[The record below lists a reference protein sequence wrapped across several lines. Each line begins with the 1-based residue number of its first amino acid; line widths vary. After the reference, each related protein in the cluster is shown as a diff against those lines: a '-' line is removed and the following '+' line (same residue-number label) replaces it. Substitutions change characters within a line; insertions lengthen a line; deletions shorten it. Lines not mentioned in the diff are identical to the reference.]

1 MDANQIVEAATP
13 GLPNLEPS
21 PRAVIARSSRDGP
34 TYQRRSEL
42 HAGLNEAGAPALL
55 RLVDAHLAEAP
66 KPRLKPGDRETL
78 KPLKRLDCATC
89 VAACCHVAGHVDI
102 SLFDAQRLADALGVS
117 IGTFLD
123 EYTARYEDMRV
134 IKLHGDRC
142 RFLGPDNRCTV
153 YAARP
158 DTCRDYLCW
167 RGDVVTN
174 NVARVLGARV
184 VEPRKRA
191 QVFTSAELPAATP
204 QPLSSADDPG

>member
-1 MDANQIVEAATP
+1 MDVDRAVDAAP
-13 GLPNLEPS
+13 PVLPNLEPGLS
-21 PRAVIARSSRDGP
+21 AALGGPTRHGP

-42 HAGLNEAGAPALL
+42 HEGLKEAGASALV
-55 RLVDAHLAEAP
+55 RLVDGHLAEAP
-66 KPRLKPGDRETL
+66 KPRLKPGDRDTL
-78 KPLKRLDCATC
+78 QPLKRLDCATC

-167 RGDVVTN
+167 RGDVITN
-174 NVARVLGARV
+174 NVARVLGAKV
-184 VEPRKRA
+184 AEPRKRA
-191 QVFTSAELPAATP
+191 RVFTSSEIPAATP
-204 QPLSSADDPG
+204 HPLSRSGDPG